1 MRIIIPKY
9 KSWLATAALALVLT
23 AFFANGPLAAPM
35 TKAEQ
40 EVIQQQT
47 PAPGTLSIIAILIG
61 LVERQVAI
69 YVPSGYRA
77 GTAVPLVFALHGGGG
92 DASKMYAPDKRI
104 VGYAESE
111 GFIAVFPNGL
121 PAPGAPAGSD
131 KYYWIDPVNIGF
143 MNHLIDLMTARFTI
157 NSRRVD
163 CIGFSGGAKRCYRL
177 AADPAISAR
186 IAAIATVGG
195 DMGSKPSDPPISAL
209 LLQGGEDTGLP
220 AMGGFPDDFSS
231 IRSSFQT
238 KVDSW
243 RLFVGAI
250 VCAVLLIATLTLGQ
264 WRSSAKNL
272 AQDINQQQ
280 RPATPRDRT
289 RIEAE
294 RAESEAAQ
302 TSNSATLEQRRRAI
316 ANYERALALWRELG
330 ERREELRILQILGNQ
345 YSQLGALKIALNYRS
360 QAIQIARV
368 HWRPRPG
375 GESARGTRQPP

>member
-1 MRIIIPKY
+1 
-9 KSWLATAALALVLT
+9 
-23 AFFANGPLAAPM
+23 M
-35 TKAEQ
+35 TKPEP

-104 VGYAESE
+104 VEYAESE

-121 PAPGAPAGSD
+121 PAPGAPAGSNE
-131 KYYWIDPVNIGF
+131 YYWNDPVNIGF

-157 NSRRVD
+157 NSRRVYF
-163 CIGFSGGAKRCYRL
+163 IGFSGGAKLCYRL

-186 IAAIATVGG
+186 IAAIATVAG
-195 DMGSKPSDPPISAL
+195 DMGSKPTNPPTSPWEIIDPAASGGSPMSAL

-250 VCAVLLIATLTLGQ
+250 DGTSNTILFGAPARVEAIRYT
-264 WRSSAKNL
+264 N
-272 AQDINQQQ
+272 
-280 RPATPRDRT
+280 PATGHTVISALDPALPHKWPEWNFMGVIWDFFEHAPT
-289 RIEAE
+289 R
-294 RAESEAAQ
+294 
-302 TSNSATLEQRRRAI
+302 
-316 ANYERALALWRELG
+316 
-330 ERREELRILQILGNQ
+330 
-345 YSQLGALKIALNYRS
+345 
-360 QAIQIARV
+360 
-368 HWRPRPG
+368 
-375 GESARGTRQPP
+375 

>member
-35 TKAEQ
+35 TKAEP

-157 NSRRVD
+157 NSRA
-163 CIGFSGGAKRCYRL
+163 GFISSVFPAARSSATDWPPTRPSQRALRPSPQWLAIWAASQPTRRPRRGRSLTLPLRAARRCRRCCCKAEKTRGCPRWAGSRMISLQSGVRSR
-177 AADPAISAR
+177 R
-186 IAAIATVGG
+186 RWTVGG
-195 DMGSKPSDPPISAL
+195 
-209 LLQGGEDTGLP
+209 
-220 AMGGFPDDFSS
+220 SS
-231 IRSSFQT
+231 
-238 KVDSW
+238 W
-243 RLFVGAI
+243 A
-250 VCAVLLIATLTLGQ
+250 
-264 WRSSAKNL
+264 
-272 AQDINQQQ
+272 
-280 RPATPRDRT
+280 P
-289 RIEAE
+289 
-294 RAESEAAQ
+294 
-302 TSNSATLEQRRRAI
+302 
-316 ANYERALALWRELG
+316 
-330 ERREELRILQILGNQ
+330 
-345 YSQLGALKIALNYRS
+345 
-360 QAIQIARV
+360 
-368 HWRPRPG
+368 
-375 GESARGTRQPP
+375 